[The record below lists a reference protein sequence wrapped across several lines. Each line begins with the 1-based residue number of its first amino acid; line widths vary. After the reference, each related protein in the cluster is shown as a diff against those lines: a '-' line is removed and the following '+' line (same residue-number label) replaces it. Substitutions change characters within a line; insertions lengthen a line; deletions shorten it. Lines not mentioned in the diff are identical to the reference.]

1 MLNVNRLRLQD
12 ISKITTNSLVAK
24 VASAIAVFVGS
35 LVVVGWCL
43 GIEVLKRGFPGSPAT
58 MKVNTAICFVLCG
71 VSLWL
76 FLKATNQGSRE
87 EKTIE
92 NSLHSSLL

>member
-1 MLNVNRLRLQD
+1 MLRINRLRLQD
-12 ISKITTNSLVAK
+12 RFKISTNALVAR

-35 LVVVGWCL
+35 LVLVGWCL

-58 MKVNTAICFVLCG
+58 MKVNTAVCFVLSG

-76 FLKATNQGSRE
+76 FLTAGEQGSRGAGE
-87 EKTIE
+87 
-92 NSLHSSLL
+92 